1 MKYRIVRSKEMI
13 ARSKE
18 MIVRCEISKR
28 QSEHQLLVNQISELL
43 EQLAEIDKKID
54 IKKARLERLENE
66 IETLKQM

>member
-1 MKYRIVRSKEMI
+1 MKYRIV
-13 ARSKE
+13 RSKE

-28 QSEHQLLVNQISELL
+28 RSEYQLLVNQISELL
-43 EQLAEIDKKID
+43 EQLSEIDKRID